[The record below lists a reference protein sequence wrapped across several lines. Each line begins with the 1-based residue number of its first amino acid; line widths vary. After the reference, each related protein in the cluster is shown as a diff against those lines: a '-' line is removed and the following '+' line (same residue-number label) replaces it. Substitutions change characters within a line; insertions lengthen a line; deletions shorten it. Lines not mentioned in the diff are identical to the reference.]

1 MTIDVK
7 QDIEP
12 EWKVKKNL
20 LLINKKITKYTKF
33 DVITVFEFLSNT
45 DLHPQKIADETI
57 FTARQIKKLRYIQ
70 KNATQQEF
78 NILFKAKYAISSI
91 EKYIKNRIKIQ
102 KGQKTKLEPKRKN
115 NNDTKKGLRNLHR
128 RSNRS
133 KSKTL

>member
-1 MTIDVK
+1 MKIDTK

-20 LLINKKITKYTKF
+20 LLINKKTVKYTKF

-70 KNATQQEF
+70 KHATEQEF
-78 NILFKAKYAISSI
+78 NILFRAKYAISSI
-91 EKYIKNRIKIQ
+91 EKYIKNRIKKQ
-102 KGQKTKLEPKRKN
+102 KGQKIKSEPKRKN
-115 NNDTKKGLRNLHR
+115 YNANKNYGNVRGKPNK
-128 RSNRS
+128 S